1 MISLSYLF
9 EVIPDSI
16 EYTPDAITDAPTKIW
31 KAKMKAFQDRSF
43 GEKIYDKFHPQD
55 NTAFEAAKKANIERL
70 KTKFDDGYK
79 SNWYKK

>member
-16 EYTPDAITDAPTKIW
+16 EYTPDAVTDAPTKIW
-31 KAKMKAFQDRSF
+31 KAKMKAFQDRGI
-43 GEKIYDKFHPQD
+43 GEKLYDKLHPPQENPAYD
-55 NTAFEAAKKANIERL
+55 AAVKKAKE
-70 KTKFDDGYK
+70 TFHDGYK